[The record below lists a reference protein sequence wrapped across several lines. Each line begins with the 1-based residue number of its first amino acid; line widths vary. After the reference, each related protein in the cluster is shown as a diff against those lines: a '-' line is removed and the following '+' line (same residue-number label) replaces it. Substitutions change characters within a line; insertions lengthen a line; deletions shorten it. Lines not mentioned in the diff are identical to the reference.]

1 MNVTGWEQ
9 LLFVCAVTAVLA
21 PLLGRYLAAT
31 FRTPGMSSNSGA
43 PVGAAKKGAPGDS
56 TSKSGTRIG
65 SKSGTRIGS
74 KSAPGDRVFL
84 PVERLIYR
92 ALRVDPDNSM
102 TWQGYAVSVLIFGL
116 ASTLLLYAILRLQGV
131 LPLNP
136 THAPGMSPLLS
147 FNTAISFIT
156 GTNWQAYE
164 GETAASYFADMA
176 GLVVAQFTA
185 AAVGLAVALAV
196 VRGIAGS
203 SRRIGNFWADLTRS
217 LVRVF
222 VPLSIIGALVLVSQ
236 GVVEN
241 FSGFRSALQV
251 AGGTQLIPGGP
262 VASME
267 VIKLLGTN
275 GGSMYG
281 VGGAHPFENPT
292 GFTNIFDLLLV
303 IVLPFAIIVMF
314 GRMIGRRKQAL
325 ALIAVMAVI
334 FLAHTMVAM
343 QAELHGNHLLPSSV
357 SQVASGTNIGGN
369 MEGKEARFGAS
380 GSALMT
386 VGTMG
391 TTAGAT
397 DSALDSYTPVGGTAA
412 FVGILLG
419 EISPGGDGGGLYGI
433 LVLALL
439 SVFIAG
445 LMVGRTPEF
454 LGKKIRAPQM
464 KLVVAYVLV
473 IPVVVLVFGGISL
486 VIGPGT
492 SSILN
497 PGMHGLT
504 EVMYA
509 FASVAQNNGSAF
521 AGLSANTPWYDITL
535 GITMLIGRFAPIVLA
550 LAIAGSLAGARVHA
564 RTRATLDTA
573 GVTFA
578 GFLIGVIV
586 IVGGLIYFPMLILGP
601 IGERIVG

>member
-1 MNVTGWEQ
+1 MNALGWEQ
-9 LLFVCAVTAVLA
+9 LAFVAAATAILA
-21 PLLGRYLAAT
+21 PLLGKYLAAT
-31 FRTPGMSSNSGA
+31 FRDRG
-43 PVGAAKKGAPGDS
+43 PGD
-56 TSKSGTRIG
+56 RP
-65 SKSGTRIGS
+65 
-74 KSAPGDRVFL
+74 APGDRIFL
-84 PVERLIYR
+84 PVERLVYR
-92 ALRVDPDNSM
+92 ALRVNPDSSM
-102 TWQGYAVSVLIFGL
+102 TWKVYATAVLVLGL
-116 ASTLLLYAILRLQGV
+116 LSSLLLYLILRLQGV

-136 THAPGMSPLLS
+136 ARAPGMSPQLS

-164 GETAASYFADMA
+164 GETQASYLADMA

-196 VRGIAGS
+196 VRGLAGS
-203 SRRIGNFWADLTRS
+203 SRRIGNFWADVTRS

-222 VPLSIIGALVLVSQ
+222 VPLSVLGALVLVSQ
-236 GVVEN
+236 GAVQN
-241 FSGFRSALQV
+241 FSGFRSASTL
-251 AGGTQLIPGGP
+251 A
-262 VASME
+262 
-267 VIKLLGTN
+267 
-275 GGSMYG
+275 
-281 VGGAHPFENPT
+281 GGAHPFENPT
-292 GFTNIFDLLLV
+292 GFTNLFDLLLV
-303 IVLPFAIIVMF
+303 IAAPFAIVFMF
-314 GRMIGRRKQAL
+314 GRLIGRRRQAL
-325 ALIAVMAVI
+325 VIVAVMAAI

-357 SQVASGTNIGGN
+357 SQVASSVNPGGN
-369 MEGKEARFGAS
+369 MEGKEARFGPS

-397 DSALDSYTPVGGTAA
+397 DSALDSYTPVGGTAS
-412 FVGILLG
+412 FVAILLG

-454 LGKKIRAPQM
+454 LGKKNRALQM
-464 KLVVAYVLV
+464 KLVVTYVLT
-473 IPVVVLVFGGISL
+473 IPVVVLTFGSL
-486 VIGPGT
+486 SAVLHAGT

-504 EVMYA
+504 EITYA
-509 FASVAQNNGSAF
+509 YASVAQNNGSAF
-521 AGLSANTPWYDITL
+521 AGLAANTTWYDITL
-535 GITMLIGRFAPIVLA
+535 GITMFVGRFAPIVLA

-573 GVTFA
+573 GLTFA
-578 GFLIGVIV
+578 DFLGGVIV

>member
-1 MNVTGWEQ
+1 MNALGWEQ
-9 LLFVCAVTAVLA
+9 LAFVAAATAILA
-21 PLLGRYLAAT
+21 PLLGKYLAAT
-31 FRTPGMSSNSGA
+31 FRDRG
-43 PVGAAKKGAPGDS
+43 PGD
-56 TSKSGTRIG
+56 RP
-65 SKSGTRIGS
+65 
-74 KSAPGDRVFL
+74 APGDRIFL
-84 PVERLIYR
+84 PVERLVYR
-92 ALRVDPDNSM
+92 ALRVNPDSSM
-102 TWQGYAVSVLIFGL
+102 TWKVYATAVLVLGL
-116 ASTLLLYAILRLQGV
+116 LSSLLLYLILRLQGV

-136 THAPGMSPLLS
+136 ARAPGMSPQLS

-164 GETAASYFADMA
+164 GETQASYLADMA

-196 VRGIAGS
+196 VRGLAGS
-203 SRRIGNFWADLTRS
+203 SRRIGNFWADVTRS

-222 VPLSIIGALVLVSQ
+222 VPLSVLGALVLVSQ
-236 GVVEN
+236 GAVQN
-241 FSGFRSALQV
+241 FSGFRSASTL
-251 AGGTQLIPGGP
+251 AGGTQQVPGGP

-281 VGGAHPFENPT
+281 AGGAHPFENPT
-292 GFTNIFDLLLV
+292 GFTNLFDLLLV
-303 IVLPFAIIVMF
+303 IVLPFAIVFMF
-314 GRMIGRRKQAL
+314 GRLIGRRRQAL
-325 ALIAVMAVI
+325 VIVAVMAAI

-357 SQVASGTNIGGN
+357 SQVASSVNPGGN
-369 MEGKEARFGAS
+369 MEGKEARFGPS

-397 DSALDSYTPVGGTAA
+397 DSALDSYTPVGGTAS
-412 FVGILLG
+412 FVAILLG

-454 LGKKIRAPQM
+454 LGKKIRALQM
-464 KLVVAYVLV
+464 KLVVTYVLT
-473 IPVVVLVFGGISL
+473 IPVVVLTFGSL
-486 VIGPGT
+486 SAVLHAGT

-504 EVMYA
+504 EITYA
-509 FASVAQNNGSAF
+509 YASVAQNNGSAF
-521 AGLSANTPWYDITL
+521 AGLAANTTWYDITL
-535 GITMLIGRFAPIVLA
+535 GITMFVGRFAPIVLA

-573 GVTFA
+573 GLTFA
-578 GFLIGVIV
+578 GFLGGVIV

>member
-1 MNVTGWEQ
+1 MSVTGWEQ

-31 FRTPGMSSNSGA
+31 FGGSPG
-43 PVGAAKKGAPGDS
+43 KK
-56 TSKSGTRIG
+56 
-65 SKSGTRIGS
+65 
-74 KSAPGDRVFL
+74 APGDRVFL
-84 PVERLIYR
+84 PIERLVYR
-92 ALRVDPDNSM
+92 ALRVDPENSM
-102 TWQGYAVSVLIFGL
+102 TWQMYAVAVLVFGA
-116 ASTLLLYAILRLQGV
+116 ASTVLLYAILRLQGV
-131 LPLNP
+131 LPVDP
-136 THAPGMSPLLS
+136 THAPGMSPLLA

-164 GETAASYFADMA
+164 GETAASYLGDMA
-176 GLVVAQFTA
+176 GLVVAQFAA

-196 VRGIAGS
+196 VRGIAGT

-222 VPLSIIGALVLVSQ
+222 VPLSVLGALVLVSQ

-241 FSGFRSALQV
+241 FSGFRSALAL
-251 AGGTQLIPGGP
+251 AGGTQQIPGGP

-281 VGGAHPFENPT
+281 AGGAHPFENPT
-292 GFTNIFDLLLV
+292 GFTNIFELLLV
-303 IVLPFAIIVMF
+303 IVLPFAIVVMF
-314 GRMIGRRKQAL
+314 GRIIGRPRQAL
-325 ALIAVMAVI
+325 ILIAVMAAI

-343 QAELHGNHLLPSSV
+343 QAELHGNHLMPASV
-357 SQVASGTNIGGN
+357 SQAASSANPGGN
-369 MEGKEARFGAS
+369 MEGKEARFGPS

-412 FVGILLG
+412 FVAILLG

-454 LGKKIRAPQM
+454 LGKKIRATQM

-497 PGMHGLT
+497 PGPHGLT
-504 EVMYA
+504 EVTYA
-509 FASVAQNNGSAF
+509 YASAAQNNGSAF

-535 GITMLIGRFAPIVLA
+535 AATMLIGRFVPIVLA

-564 RTRATLDTA
+564 RTRATLDT
-573 GVTFA
+573 GGPTFGA
-578 GFLIGVIV
+578 FLVGVIV

>member
-31 FRTPGMSSNSGA
+31 FSPG
-43 PVGAAKKGAPGDS
+43 P
-56 TSKSGTRIG
+56 TS
-65 SKSGTRIGS
+65 
-74 KSAPGDRVFL
+74 GDRIFL
-84 PVERLIYR
+84 PVERVAYR
-92 ALRVDPDNSM
+92 VLRVDPESSM
-102 TWQGYAVSVLIFGL
+102 TWQVYAIAVLVFGL
-116 ASTLLLYAILRLQGV
+116 FSSLLLYVILRLQGV

-136 THAPGMSPLLS
+136 AHAPGMSPLLA

-156 GTNWQAYE
+156 GTNWQVYE
-164 GETAASYFADMA
+164 GETQASYLADMA

-203 SRRIGNFWADLTRS
+203 SRRIGNFWADFIRS

-222 VPLSIIGALVLVSQ
+222 VPLAILGALVLVSQ
-236 GVVEN
+236 GVVQN
-241 FSGFRSALQV
+241 FTGFRAASTLT
-251 AGGTQLIPGGP
+251 GTGQQIPGGP

-281 VGGAHPFENPT
+281 AGGAHPFENPT
-292 GFTNIFDLLLV
+292 GFTNLFDLLLV
-303 IVLPFAIIVMF
+303 IVLPFAIIFMF
-314 GRMIGRRKQAL
+314 GRLIGARKQAL
-325 ALIAVMAVI
+325 AIVAVMALI
-334 FLAHTMVAM
+334 FLAHTMIAM

-357 SQVASGTNIGGN
+357 SQVASSVNPGGN
-369 MEGKEARFGAS
+369 MEGKETRFGPS

-412 FVGILLG
+412 FVAILLG

-439 SVFIAG
+439 AVFVAG

-464 KLVVAYVLV
+464 KLVVAYVLT
-473 IPVVVLVFGGISL
+473 IPVVVLVFGSMSL
-486 VIGPGT
+486 VLSSGT
-492 SSILN
+492 SAILN
-497 PGMHGLT
+497 HGLHGLT
-504 EVMYA
+504 EITYA
-509 FASVAQNNGSAF
+509 YASVAQNNGSAF
-521 AGLSANTPWYDITL
+521 AGLAANTPWYDVTL
-535 GITMLIGRFAPIVLA
+535 GLTMLVGRFAPIVLA

-573 GVTFA
+573 GLTFA
-578 GFLIGVIV
+578 GFLVGVIV
-586 IVGGLIYFPMLILGP
+586 IVGGLIYFPILILGP
-601 IGERIVG
+601 VGERIVG

>member
-1 MNVTGWEQ
+1 MTGWEQ
-9 LLFVCAVTAVLA
+9 ILFVCAVTAVLA

-31 FRTPGMSSNSGA
+31 FRTPGGR
-43 PVGAAKKGAPGDS
+43 APGDS
-56 TSKSGTRIG
+56 ISKSGTRSG
-65 SKSGTRIGS
+65 SKSGTRSGSKSGGPGGTS

-102 TWQGYAVSVLIFGL
+102 TWQGYAVAVLIFGL
-116 ASTLLLYAILRLQGV
+116 ASTVLLYAILRLQGV
-131 LPLNP
+131 LPDNP
-136 THAPGMSPLLS
+136 THAPGMSPMLS

-164 GETAASYFADMA
+164 GETAASYFTDMA

-196 VRGIAGS
+196 VRGIAGT

-236 GVVEN
+236 GVVQN
-241 FSGFRSALQV
+241 FTGFRTALQV

-281 VGGAHPFENPT
+281 TGGAHPFENPT
-292 GFTNIFDLLLV
+292 GFTNIFELLLV

-314 GRMIGRRKQAL
+314 GRLIGRRKQAL
-325 ALIAVMAVI
+325 ALIAVMAAI
-334 FLAHTMVAM
+334 FLAHTIVAM

-369 MEGKEARFGAS
+369 MEGKEARFGPSA
-380 GSALMT
+380 SALMT

-412 FVGILLG
+412 FVAILLG

-439 SVFIAG
+439 SVFIA
-445 LMVGRTPEF
+445 
-454 LGKKIRAPQM
+454 
-464 KLVVAYVLV
+464 
-473 IPVVVLVFGGISL
+473 
-486 VIGPGT
+486 
-492 SSILN
+492 
-497 PGMHGLT
+497 
-504 EVMYA
+504 
-509 FASVAQNNGSAF
+509 
-521 AGLSANTPWYDITL
+521 
-535 GITMLIGRFAPIVLA
+535 
-550 LAIAGSLAGARVHA
+550 
-564 RTRATLDTA
+564 
-573 GVTFA
+573 
-578 GFLIGVIV
+578 
-586 IVGGLIYFPMLILGP
+586 
-601 IGERIVG
+601 

>member
-1 MNVTGWEQ
+1 VNASGWEQ
-9 LLFVCAVTAVLA
+9 LLFIVAVTAVLA

-31 FRTPGMSSNSGA
+31 FRGDGT
-43 PVGAAKKGAPGDS
+43 AK
-56 TSKSGTRIG
+56 TH
-65 SKSGTRIGS
+65 
-74 KSAPGDRVFL
+74 APGDRAFL
-84 PVERLIYR
+84 PIENLVYR
-92 ALRVDPDNSM
+92 VLGTDPESSWTWRSYAL
-102 TWQGYAVSVLIFGL
+102 AVLALGL
-116 ASTLLLYAILRLQGV
+116 ASTLLLYGILRLQGV

-147 FNTAISFIT
+147 FNTAASFIT

-164 GETAASYFADMA
+164 GETAASYLAQMA

-185 AAVGLAVALAV
+185 AGVGLAVALAV
-196 VRGIAGS
+196 VRGIAGK
-203 SRRIGNFWADLTRS
+203 SRRIGNFWVDFTRS

-222 VPLSIIGALVLVSQ
+222 VPLSVIGALVLVSQ
-236 GVVEN
+236 GAVQN
-241 FSGFRSALQV
+241 LSGFRTAATL
-251 AGGTQLIPGGP
+251 AGGTQTIPGGP
-262 VASME
+262 VSSME

-275 GGSMYG
+275 GGSFYG

-292 GFTNIFDLLLV
+292 GFSNMFELLLV
-303 IVLPFAIIVMF
+303 IVLPFAIVLMF
-314 GRMIGRRKQAL
+314 GRLIARPRQAY
-325 ALIAVMAVI
+325 AIVAVMAAI
-334 FLAHTMVAM
+334 FIGHTVVSM
-343 QAELHGNHLLPSSV
+343 QAELHGNHALPPSV
-357 SQVASGTNIGGN
+357 SQVAAADSPGGN
-369 MEGKEARFGAS
+369 MEGKETRFGPQ

-397 DSALDSYTPVGGTAA
+397 DSALDSYTPVGGAGA
-412 FVGILLG
+412 FVAILLG
-419 EISPGGDGGGLYGI
+419 EISPGGEGGGLYSI

-454 LGKKIRAPQM
+454 LGKKIRGPQM
-464 KLVVAYVLV
+464 KLVVTYVLT
-473 IPVVVLVFGGISL
+473 IPIVVLVLGSTSL

-497 PGMHGLT
+497 PGFHGLT
-504 EVMYA
+504 EVTYA
-509 FASVAQNNGSAF
+509 YASVANNNGSAF
-521 AGLSANTPWYDITL
+521 AGLAANTPWYDVTL
-535 GITMLIGRFAPIVLA
+535 GLAMLIGRFGPIVLA

-564 RTRATLDTA
+564 RTRATLDTS
-573 GVTFA
+573 GPTFA
-578 GFLIGVIV
+578 AFLLGVIV

>member
-1 MNVTGWEQ
+1 MNITGWEQ
-9 LLFVCAVTAVLA
+9 LLFVCAVTAILA

-31 FRTPGMSSNSGA
+31 FRDTMPA
-43 PVGAAKKGAPGDS
+43 V
-56 TSKSGTRIG
+56 TSSGTAAAPAARR
-65 SKSGTRIGS
+65 K
-74 KSAPGDRVFL
+74 APGDRIFL
-84 PVERLIYR
+84 PAERLFYR
-92 ALRVDPDNSM
+92 ALRVDPESSM
-102 TWQGYAVSVLIFGL
+102 TWQVYAVAVLVFGL
-116 ASTLLLYAILRLQGV
+116 LSCGLLYAVLRLQGV

-136 THAPGMSPLLS
+136 ARAPGMSPLLA
-147 FNTAISFIT
+147 FNTAVSFVT

-164 GETAASYFADMA
+164 GETQASYLADMA

-185 AAVGLAVALAV
+185 SAVGLAVALAV

-203 SRRIGNFWADLTRS
+203 ARRIGNFWVDFTRS
-217 LVRVF
+217 LTRVF
-222 VPLSIIGALVLVSQ
+222 IPLAVLAALVMVSQ
-236 GVVEN
+236 GVVQN
-241 FSGFRSALQV
+241 FSGFRLASTLV
-251 AGGTQLIPGGP
+251 GGTQQIPGGP

-267 VIKLLGTN
+267 AIKLLGTN

-281 VGGAHPFENPT
+281 AGGAHPFENPT
-292 GFTNIFDLLLV
+292 GFTNLFDLLLV
-303 IVLPFAIIVMF
+303 IVLPFAIIFMF
-314 GRMIGRRKQAL
+314 GRLIGRRKQAL
-325 ALIAVMAVI
+325 AIAAVMAAV
-334 FLAHTMVAM
+334 FLGHTVVAM
-343 QAELHGNHLLPSSV
+343 RAELHGNSQLPATV
-357 SQVASGTNIGGN
+357 SQAATAQNPGGN
-369 MEGKEARFGAS
+369 MEGKETLFGPS

-397 DSALDSYTPVGGTAA
+397 DSALDSYTAVGGTAA
-412 FVGILLG
+412 FAGILLG

-454 LGKKIRAPQM
+454 LGKKIGATQM
-464 KLVVAYVLV
+464 KLVVAYVLA

-486 VIGPGT
+486 VIRPGT

-497 PGMHGLT
+497 PGLHGLT
-504 EVMYA
+504 EVTYA
-509 FASVAQNNGSAF
+509 YASAAQNNGSAF
-521 AGLSANTPWYDITL
+521 AGLAANTPWYDITL
-535 GITMLIGRFAPIVLA
+535 GLTMLIGRFGPIILA

-573 GVTFA
+573 GATFA
-578 GFLIGVIV
+578 AFLVGVIV

-601 IGERIVG
+601 VGERIIG